1 MNVKLRLKRYR
12 PVALGFVLQAAPGT
26 PHSRLILLDG
36 GLVLAVLEQLVA
48 LLLVVG
54 LGLAGPGYGRGVRL
68 LAVRPRVAF
77 IAAPAPG
84 VRTLYLTC
92 PVYINHYLYPLSAS
106 ESSSELLSVAVRLGG
121 SSLSL
126 LFIL

>member
-1 MNVKLRLKRYR
+1 MTVGDVT
-12 PVALGFVLQAAPGT
+12 VALGFVLQAAPDAL
-26 PHSRLILLDG
+26 HSLLILLDG
-36 GLVLAVLEQLVA
+36 GLVLPVLEQLVA

-54 LGLAGPGYGRGVRL
+54 LGLAGPGYGWGVRL

-92 PVYINHYLYPLSAS
+92 LVYINHYLYPLSVS

>member
-1 MNVKLRLKRYR
+1 MMTVNVKLRLKRYR

-26 PHSRLILLDG
+26 LHSRLILLDG

-54 LGLAGPGYGRGVRL
+54 LGLAGRGYGRGVRL

-77 IAAPAPG
+77 IATPAPG
-84 VRTLYLTC
+84 MRTLY
-92 PVYINHYLYPLSAS
+92 
-106 ESSSELLSVAVRLGG
+106 
-121 SSLSL
+121 
-126 LFIL
+126 